1 MVVVFKLAGVLV
13 KVLAVSPPAVRWPLL
28 IVICALAACGGA
40 MYLNGWLR
48 RPAASQDALAPSVS
62 RPLPGADPRAVE
74 PR

>member
-13 KVLAVSPPAVRWPLL
+13 RVLAVSPPAVRWPLL

-40 MYLNGWLR
+40 MYLNAKLK
-48 RPAASQDALAPSVS
+48 RPAANQDALAPPGS
-62 RPLPGADPRAVE
+62 RLLPGADPRAVR